1 MSIYNRRPGQE
12 IPPQSVD
19 MVLKERGYISNTVRM
34 LVPESVSEPDMGCG
48 GRVALSLEIIE
59 IQNADNLKLAVQ
71 ELRLKCATCVVNDV
85 CLLGRVPK
93 P

>member
-1 MSIYNRRPGQE
+1 MNTYNRRPGSE
-12 IPPQSVD
+12 DKPSAEVV
-19 MVLKERGYISNTVRM
+19 MNKRGNISNTVRM
-34 LVPESVSEPDMGCG
+34 LVPESVSEADMGCG

-59 IQNADNLKLAVQ
+59 IQNAENSKQAVQ
-71 ELRLKCATCVVNDV
+71 ELRLKCAKCVVSDV

>member
-1 MSIYNRRPGQE
+1 MSTYNRRPVSE
-12 IPPQSVD
+12 DIPSVD
-19 MVLKERGYISNTVRM
+19 VVLKNRGYISNTVRM

-59 IQNADNLKLAVQ
+59 IHNDENYERAVQ
-71 ELRLKCATCVVNDV
+71 ELRLKCAKCAVNNV